1 MYRNFALIICLLA
14 VAFSCGREKRNAVEV
29 FSYKYD
35 PQSSVSLQKERIY
48 YGMLL
53 QPVVREGKLSLPT
66 LSKEERDN
74 LPDVYVSYVSDYVD
88 LVNTCLDKLS
98 AEQREHVLS
107 FYEAWSIPDVV
118 MFDYLAFGDSV
129 VFSLGEKEAV
139 EIGIPEEN
147 YRDMLQTVKNFN
159 TLEAKNKVNYKKDNI
174 SSIFMSN
181 DLLSTYDTTFI
192 SKFDLLNSKYN

>member
-14 VAFSCGREKRNAVEV
+14 VVFSCDREKRNAVEV

-53 QPVVREGKLSLPT
+53 QPVVREGKLFLPT

-88 LVNTCLDKLS
+88 LVNTCLDKFS

-107 FYEAWSIPDVV
+107 FYEVWSIPDVV
-118 MFDYLAFGDSV
+118 MFDYLVFGDSV

-147 YRDMLQTVKNFN
+147 YRAMLQTVKNFN
-159 TLEAKNKVNYKKDNI
+159 TLEAKIKVNYKMENI

>member
-14 VAFSCGREKRNAVEV
+14 VVFSCGRDTRNAVEV

-74 LPDVYVSYVSDYVD
+74 IPDVYVSYVSDYVD

-129 VFSLGEKEAV
+129 VFSLGEKDAV

-159 TLEAKNKVNYKKDNI
+159 TLEAKIKVNYKMENI

-192 SKFDLLNSKYN
+192 

>member
-14 VAFSCGREKRNAVEV
+14 VVFSCGRDTRNAVEV

-53 QPVVREGKLSLPT
+53 QPVVREGKLFLPT

-74 LPDVYVSYVSDYVD
+74 LPYIYVSYVSDYVD

-107 FYEAWSIPDVV
+107 FYEVWSIPDVV
-118 MFDYLAFGDSV
+118 MFDYLVFGDSV

-147 YRDMLQTVKNFN
+147 YRAMLQTVKNFN
-159 TLEAKNKVNYKKDNI
+159 TLEAKIKVNYKMENI

>member
-1 MYRNFALIICLLA
+1 MLA
-14 VAFSCGREKRNAVEV
+14 VVFSCGRDTRNAVEV

-53 QPVVREGKLSLPT
+53 QPVGREGKLSLPT

-74 LPDVYVSYVSDYVD
+74 IPDVYVSYVSDYVD

-159 TLEAKNKVNYKKDNI
+159 TLEAKIKVNYKMENI

>member
-1 MYRNFALIICLLA
+1 MYRYFALIICLLA
-14 VAFSCGREKRNAVEV
+14 VVFSCGRDTRNAVEV
-29 FSYKYD
+29 FSYMYD
-35 PQSSVSLQKERIY
+35 PQSSVSLQKEQIY

-53 QPVVREGKLSLPT
+53 QPVVKEGKLSLPT

-74 LPDVYVSYVSDYVD
+74 LPDAYVSYVSDYVD

-118 MFDYLAFGDSV
+118 MFDYLVFGDSV

-147 YRDMLQTVKNFN
+147 YRAMLQTVKNFN
-159 TLEAKNKVNYKKDNI
+159 TLEAKNKVNYKMENI

-192 SKFDLLNSKYN
+192 TKFDLLNSKYN

>member
-1 MYRNFALIICLLA
+1 MYRNFALIVCLLA
-14 VAFSCGREKRNAVEV
+14 VVFSCGRDTRNAVEV

-74 LPDVYVSYVSDYVD
+74 IPDVYVSYVSDYVD